1 MVIVIVRVIKVL
13 MVIHGSGSRECSYE
27 LTLDSNVSPR
37 SRNVAAIARAATTSR
52 PTKLPR

>member
-37 SRNVAAIARAATTSR
+37 SRNVDAIARAATTSR